1 MVKVSVALLLVHE
14 KNSGVVS
21 QSFQCK
27 STETINMNFGAVLM
41 IFVGLCYKS
50 LVSKRVVRCQQW
62 MKRFMKCY
70 LMVPTHEKQ
79 KHGQQ
84 DVGKWGWE

>member
-1 MVKVSVALLLVHE
+1 MVKVSVAPLLVHE

-21 QSFQCK
+21 QS
-27 STETINMNFGAVLM
+27 ETINMNFSAVLM

-70 LMVPTHEKQ
+70 LMLPTHEKQ

-84 DVGKWGWE
+84 DVGK